1 MPKVLIS
8 DSISKEPQKKFEKNS
23 ISLDEKTRMSE
34 EELSSFLQK
43 QISLQVGTINKDGS
57 PHLTTMWYFYDGE
70 NFIFHTYTKSQKI
83 INLKRDSR
91 ITLLT
96 EAGSQYSDLQGI
108 IVYGNAEIISGENS
122 LEEVIRYMEMVGEK
136 YIKDEEGSQYIEG
149 MKLQAPKRSVVI
161 VKPSKFISWDHTKI

>member
-1 MPKVLIS
+1 MS
-8 DSISKEPQKKFEKNS
+8 
-23 ISLDEKTRMSE
+23 SLRDKIKMSE

-43 QISLQVGTINKDGS
+43 QISLQIGTINKDGS

-108 IVYGNAEIISGENS
+108 IVYGNAEIIDGKES

-136 YIKDEEGSQYIEG
+136 YIKEEDGAQYIEG

>member
-1 MPKVLIS
+1 MS
-8 DSISKEPQKKFEKNS
+8 
-23 ISLDEKTRMSE
+23 SLRDKIKMSE
-34 EELSSFLQK
+34 EELSSFLKK
-43 QISLQVGTINKDGS
+43 QISLQIGTINKDGS

-108 IVYGNAEIISGENS
+108 IVYGNAEIINGKDS

-136 YIKDEEGSQYIEG
+136 YVKDEDGAQYIEG

>member
-1 MPKVLIS
+1 
-8 DSISKEPQKKFEKNS
+8 
-23 ISLDEKTRMSE
+23 MSQE
-34 EELSSFLQK
+34 ERLQFLEK
-43 QISLQVGTINKDGS
+43 QISLQIGTINKDGS
-57 PHLTTMWYFYDGE
+57 PHLTTMWYVYDGN

-108 IVYGNAEIISGENS
+108 IVYGNAEIINGKDS

-136 YIKDEEGSQYIEG
+136 YVKDEDGSQYIEG

>member
-1 MPKVLIS
+1 MSSLR
-8 DSISKEPQKKFEKNS
+8 EK
-23 ISLDEKTRMSE
+23 IKMSQE
-34 EELSSFLQK
+34 ERLRFLEK
-43 QISLQVGTINKDGS
+43 QISFQIGTINKDGG
-57 PHLTTMWYFYDGE
+57 PHLTTMWYVYDGD

-108 IVYGNAEIISGENS
+108 IVYGNAKIINGKDS
-122 LEEVIRYMEMVGEK
+122 LEEVIRYMEMVGQN
-136 YIKDEEGSQYIEG
+136 YIKDEKCAQYIEG

>member
-1 MPKVLIS
+1 
-8 DSISKEPQKKFEKNS
+8 
-23 ISLDEKTRMSE
+23 MSE

-43 QISLQVGTINKDGS
+43 QISLQIGTINKDGS

-108 IVYGNAEIISGENS
+108 IVYGNAEIINGKDS

-136 YIKDEEGSQYIEG
+136 YIKDEEGAQYIEG

-161 VKPSKFISWDHTKI
+161 VKPSKFISWDHTKL

>member
-1 MPKVLIS
+1 MS
-8 DSISKEPQKKFEKNS
+8 
-23 ISLDEKTRMSE
+23 SLRDKIKMSE

-43 QISLQVGTINKDGS
+43 QISLQIGTINKDGS

-70 NFIFHTYTKSQKI
+70 SFIFHTYTKSQKI

-108 IVYGNAEIISGENS
+108 IVYGNAEIINGKDS

-136 YIKDEEGSQYIEG
+136 YVKDEDGSQYIEG

>member
-1 MPKVLIS
+1 M
-8 DSISKEPQKKFEKNS
+8 
-23 ISLDEKTRMSE
+23 SLRDKIKMSE
-34 EELSSFLQK
+34 EELSSFLK
-43 QISLQVGTINKDGS
+43 TQISLQIGTINKDGS

-70 NFIFHTYTKSQKI
+70 SFIFHTYTKSQKI
-83 INLKRDSR
+83 INLQKDPR

-108 IVYGNAEIISGENS
+108 IVYGNAEIINGKDS

-136 YIKDEEGSQYIEG
+136 YIKDEEGARYIEG

-161 VKPSKFISWDHTKI
+161 VKPSKFISWDHTKL

>member
-1 MPKVLIS
+1 
-8 DSISKEPQKKFEKNS
+8 
-23 ISLDEKTRMSE
+23 
-34 EELSSFLQK
+34 
-43 QISLQVGTINKDGS
+43 
-57 PHLTTMWYFYDGE
+57 MWYFYDGE
-70 NFIFHTYTKSQKI
+70 SFVFHTYTKSQKI
-83 INLKRDSR
+83 INLQKDPR

-108 IVYGNAEIISGENS
+108 IVYGNAEIINGKDS

-136 YIKDEEGSQYIEG
+136 YIKDEEGAQYIEG

>member
-1 MPKVLIS
+1 MS
-8 DSISKEPQKKFEKNS
+8 
-23 ISLDEKTRMSE
+23 SLRDKIKMSE

-43 QISLQVGTINKDGS
+43 QISLQIGTINKDGS
-57 PHLTTMWYFYDGE
+57 PHLTTMWYLYDGE

-96 EAGSQYSDLQGI
+96 EAGNQYSDLQGI
-108 IVYGNAEIISGENS
+108 IVYGNAEIINGEDS

-136 YIKDEEGSQYIEG
+136 YIKDEDGAQYIEG

-161 VKPSKFISWDHTKI
+161 VKPSNFISWDHTKI

>member
-1 MPKVLIS
+1 M
-8 DSISKEPQKKFEKNS
+8 
-23 ISLDEKTRMSE
+23 SLRDKIKMSE
-34 EELSSFLQK
+34 EELSSFLKK
-43 QISLQVGTINKDGS
+43 QISLQIGTINKDGS

-96 EAGSQYSDLQGI
+96 EAGNQYSDLQGI
-108 IVYGNAEIISGENS
+108 IVYGNAEIINGKDS

-149 MKLQAPKRSVVI
+149 MKLQAPKRSVVV

>member
-1 MPKVLIS
+1 M
-8 DSISKEPQKKFEKNS
+8 
-23 ISLDEKTRMSE
+23 SLRDNIKMSE

-43 QISLQVGTINKDGS
+43 QISLQIGTINKDGS

-108 IVYGNAEIISGENS
+108 IVYGNAEIINGKDS

-136 YIKDEEGSQYIEG
+136 YVKDEDGAQYIEG

>member
-1 MPKVLIS
+1 M
-8 DSISKEPQKKFEKNS
+8 
-23 ISLDEKTRMSE
+23 SLRDKIKMSE
-34 EELSSFLQK
+34 EELSSFLK
-43 QISLQVGTINKDGS
+43 TQISLQIGTINKDGS

-70 NFIFHTYTKSQKI
+70 SFVFHTYTKSQKI

-96 EAGSQYSDLQGI
+96 EAGNQYSDLQGI
-108 IVYGNAEIISGENS
+108 IVYGNAEIINGKDS

-136 YIKDEEGSQYIEG
+136 YIKDEEGAQYIEG

-161 VKPSKFISWDHTKI
+161 VKPSKFISWDHTKL

>member
-1 MPKVLIS
+1 MSSLR
-8 DSISKEPQKKFEKNS
+8 EK
-23 ISLDEKTRMSE
+23 IKMSRE
-34 EELSSFLQK
+34 ERLQFLEK
-43 QISLQVGTINKDGS
+43 QISLQIGTINKDGS
-57 PHLTTMWYFYDGE
+57 PHLTTMWYVYDGN

-96 EAGSQYSDLQGI
+96 DAGSQYSDLQGI
-108 IVYGNAEIISGENS
+108 IVYGNAEIINGKDS

>member
-1 MPKVLIS
+1 
-8 DSISKEPQKKFEKNS
+8 
-23 ISLDEKTRMSE
+23 MSE

-43 QISLQVGTINKDGS
+43 QISLQIGTINKDGS

-108 IVYGNAEIISGENS
+108 IVYGNAEIINGKDS

-136 YIKDEEGSQYIEG
+136 YVKDEEGAQYIEG
-149 MKLQAPKRSVVI
+149 MKLQAPKRSIVI

>member
-1 MPKVLIS
+1 MS
-8 DSISKEPQKKFEKNS
+8 
-23 ISLDEKTRMSE
+23 SLRDKIKMSE

-43 QISLQVGTINKDGS
+43 QISLQIGTINKDGS
-57 PHLTTMWYFYDGE
+57 PHLTTMWYLYDGE

-96 EAGSQYSDLQGI
+96 EAGNQYSDLQGI
-108 IVYGNAEIISGENS
+108 IVYGNAEIINGKDS
-122 LEEVIRYMEMVGEK
+122 LEEVVRYMEMVGEK
-136 YIKDEEGSQYIEG
+136 YIKDEEGSRYIEG
-149 MKLQAPKRSVVI
+149 MKLQAPKRSVVV

>member
-1 MPKVLIS
+1 MSLRNQIKM
-8 DSISKEPQKKFEKNS
+8 SKEE
-23 ISLDEKTRMSE
+23 ITT
-34 EELSSFLQK
+34 FLQN
-43 QISLQVGTINKDGS
+43 QISLQIGTINKDGS
-57 PHLTTMWYFYDGE
+57 PHLSTMWYFYDGE
-70 NFIFHTYTKSQKI
+70 SFIFHTYRKSQKI

-108 IVYGNAEIISGENS
+108 IVYGNAKIINGKDS

-136 YIKDEEGSQYIEG
+136 YIKDEEGAQYIEG

-161 VKPSKFISWDHTKI
+161 VKPSKFISWDHTKL

>member
-1 MPKVLIS
+1 M
-8 DSISKEPQKKFEKNS
+8 
-23 ISLDEKTRMSE
+23 SLRDKIKMSE
-34 EELSSFLQK
+34 EELSLFLK
-43 QISLQVGTINKDGS
+43 SQISLQIGTINKDGS

-70 NFIFHTYTKSQKI
+70 SFIFHTYTKSQKI

-96 EAGSQYSDLQGI
+96 EAGNQYSDLQGI
-108 IVYGNAEIISGENS
+108 IVYGNAEIINGKDS

-136 YIKDEEGSQYIEG
+136 YIKDEEGAQYIEG

-161 VKPSKFISWDHTKI
+161 VKPSRFISWDHTKI

>member
-1 MPKVLIS
+1 MS
-8 DSISKEPQKKFEKNS
+8 
-23 ISLDEKTRMSE
+23 SLRDKIKMSE

-43 QISLQVGTINKDGS
+43 QISLQIGTINKDGS

-96 EAGSQYSDLQGI
+96 EAGNQYSDLRGI
-108 IVYGNAEIISGENS
+108 IVYGNAEIINGKDS

-149 MKLQAPKRSVVI
+149 MKLQAPKRSVVV

>member
-1 MPKVLIS
+1 M
-8 DSISKEPQKKFEKNS
+8 
-23 ISLDEKTRMSE
+23 SLRDKIKMSE

-43 QISLQVGTINKDGS
+43 QISLQIGTINRDGS
-57 PHLTTMWYFYDGE
+57 PHLTTMWYLYDGE

-96 EAGSQYSDLQGI
+96 EAGSQYSNLQGI
-108 IVYGNAEIISGENS
+108 IVYGNAKIINGKDS

-136 YIKDEEGSQYIEG
+136 YVKDEDGAQYIEG

>member
-1 MPKVLIS
+1 M
-8 DSISKEPQKKFEKNS
+8 SKEE
-23 ISLDEKTRMSE
+23 IAT
-34 EELSSFLQK
+34 FLQN
-43 QISLQVGTINKDGS
+43 QISLQIGTINKDGS
-57 PHLTTMWYFYDGE
+57 PHLTTMWYLFDGE

-96 EAGSQYSDLQGI
+96 EAGNQYSNLQGI
-108 IVYGNAEIISGENS
+108 IIYGNAEIINGKDS

-136 YIKDEEGSQYIEG
+136 YVKDEEGAQYIEG

-161 VKPSKFISWDHTKI
+161 VKPSKFISWDHTKIYER

>member
-1 MPKVLIS
+1 M
-8 DSISKEPQKKFEKNS
+8 
-23 ISLDEKTRMSE
+23 SLRDKIKMSE
-34 EELSSFLQK
+34 KELSSFLQK
-43 QISLQVGTINKDGS
+43 QISLQIGTINKDGS
-57 PHLTTMWYFYDGE
+57 PHLTTMWYLYDGE

-108 IVYGNAEIISGENS
+108 IIYGNAEIISGENS

-136 YIKDEEGSQYIEG
+136 YIKDEEGAQYIEG

-161 VKPSKFISWDHTKI
+161 VKPSKFISWDHTKL

>member
-1 MPKVLIS
+1 M
-8 DSISKEPQKKFEKNS
+8 
-23 ISLDEKTRMSE
+23 SLRDKIKMSE
-34 EELSSFLQK
+34 EELSSFLK
-43 QISLQVGTINKDGS
+43 SQISLQIGTINKDGS

-70 NFIFHTYTKSQKI
+70 SFIFHTYTKSQKI

-108 IVYGNAEIISGENS
+108 IVYGNAEIINGKDS

-136 YIKDEEGSQYIEG
+136 YIKDEEGAQYIEG

-161 VKPSKFISWDHTKI
+161 VKPSRFISWDHTKI